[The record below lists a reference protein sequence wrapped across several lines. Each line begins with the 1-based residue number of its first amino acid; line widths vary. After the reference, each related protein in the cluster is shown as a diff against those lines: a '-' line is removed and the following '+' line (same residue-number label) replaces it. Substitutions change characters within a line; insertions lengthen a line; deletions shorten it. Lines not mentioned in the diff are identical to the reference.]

1 MKNKI
6 NKSTLYLIKALWRHL
21 GDNRKKQCWLIL
33 VLMVL
38 SSFMDIVSIG
48 AIFPFLVALVNPEKV
63 YNYDHELIQF
73 MVSFLGI
80 ETPEQLIIPLIIGFI
95 AVVIIAGIVR
105 LVLLYATTRFS
116 QLTGGDLNI
125 NIYRRS
131 LYQKYSIHV
140 SRNSSEIING
150 IFTKVNAVIGGVI
163 TPLMTFLSSIFT
175 VFGIL
180 YVLFVLDAEIAT
192 AVFFGFG
199 LTYLGIIRYTRSQL
213 DTYSKCVAH
222 ESTVMLKT
230 LHEGLRGIRDILI
243 DSSQEFYCKLL
254 SNSDAPLRRSKAKQH
269 LISAS
274 PHFIIEPLLIISI
287 VVLIFVVS
295 QKATGIEEFIPVL
308 GVLAMSMQRL
318 APLAQ
323 QMYGAVSNIRA
334 SHYSLHDVVELL
346 DQTLPDYAYDKSQID
361 PISFEREIALT
372 GISFRYVA
380 DSPWMLKDVNLN
392 LSKGKRI
399 GFVGL
404 TGSGKSTLINIIMGL
419 LEPEKGRVL
428 IDGNVINANNARNWQ
443 KRISHVPQDIFL
455 TDSTIEENIAFGQSK
470 EQINHERVKMVAS
483 QAQISEI
490 IESWP
495 KGYQTLAGEEGIR
508 LSGGQRQRIG
518 IARAL
523 YKQTDVLV
531 LDEATSALDVIT
543 EKKVMDSINKLHNN
557 MTILIIAH
565 RHTTLKDCDQIIN
578 VSNESLS
585 LVKYKDLIE

>member
-38 SSFMDIVSIG
+38 SSFMEIVSIG

-150 IFTKVNAVIGGVI
+150 IFSKVSAIIGGVI
-163 TPLMTFLSSIFT
+163 NPLMTFLSSIFT

-180 YVLFVLDAEIAT
+180 YVLFVLDAEIAM

-213 DTYSKCVAH
+213 DTNSKCVAH
-222 ESTVMLKT
+222 ESTVMLKI

-254 SNSDAPLRRSKAKQH
+254 SKSDVPLRRSKAKNH
-269 LISAS
+269 FISAS

-287 VVLIFVVS
+287 VVLVYIVS

-308 GVLAMSMQRL
+308 GILAMSIQRL

-323 QMYGAVSNIRA
+323 QMYMSVSNIRA

-372 GISFRYVA
+372 GISFRYAA
-380 DSPWMLKDVNLN
+380 DSPWILKDVNLN

-419 LEPEKGRVL
+419 LGPEKGKIL

-495 KGYQTLAGEEGIR
+495 KEYQTLAGEEGIR

-585 LVKYKDLIE
+585 LIKYKDLIE